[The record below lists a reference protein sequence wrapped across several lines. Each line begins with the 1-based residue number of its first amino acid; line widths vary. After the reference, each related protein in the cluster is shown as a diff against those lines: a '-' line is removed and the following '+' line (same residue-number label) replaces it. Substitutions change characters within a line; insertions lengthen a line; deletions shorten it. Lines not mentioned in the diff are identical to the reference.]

1 MAPFKRQITYSSRP
15 NHRARAAHSIWAVVA
30 SLVPTTRA
38 RCNRSVRRGRWIAFV
53 AVIVVVALL
62 LILGVSTLVRGCTS
76 GNLAA
81 DGQQVTVEV
90 ADGESTS
97 SIAQSL
103 QQAGL
108 VSSAGDF
115 TKKVSDL
122 GLDGSL
128 QPGTYTLTSG
138 MSLEDLAK
146 TLSAGPGLS
155 GPSVTIPEGLTL
167 TNIAGRVSDATNGRI
182 SADDFKAQ
190 ASNASV
196 YASDFPFLKD
206 AGTNSLEG
214 FLFPKTYAVS
224 STDTADSLIRAML
237 SQYQTEVATLDYSY
251 PTSKNFN
258 SYQTLILASI
268 IEKEASDDA
277 DIRAKV
283 SAVFYN
289 RLLNTGAPTYGL
301 SWART
306 PRPPTRSAAIP
317 TTTIGLRTAPTTR
330 AAMPVCP
337 RRPSALRASAAFRRH
352 AIQRPISTT
361 TTSSRSGRMT
371 RARLTISST
380 RPTTSTRRPS
390 PLTRRRCCGSS
401 RKGSPWHIS
410 NPIDI
415 SPVFLRSLSRRTS
428 LDAGLKTCC
437 STSITPS
444 SPATRR

>member
-1 MAPFKRQITYSSRP
+1 MGDRQFRTYDTSALQPKRSKGP
-15 NHRARAAHSIWAVVA
+15 M
-30 SLVPTTRA
+30 
-38 RCNRSVRRGRWIAFV
+38 IAFI

-76 GNLAA
+76 GNLVA

-90 ADGESTS
+90 ADGASTS

-103 QQAGL
+103 QEAGL

-128 QPGTYTLTSG
+128 QPGTYTLTGG

-167 TNIAGRVSDATNGRI
+167 ANIADRVSSATNGRI
-182 SADDFKAQ
+182 SADDFKTQ

-196 YASDFPFLKD
+196 YAGDFPFLKD

-224 STDTADSLIRAML
+224 ATDTADSLIRTML

-258 SYQTLILASI
+258 AYQTLILASI
-268 IEKEASDDA
+268 IEKEASEDA

-289 RLLNTGAPTYGL
+289 RLLTTK
-301 SWART
+301 
-306 PRPPTRSAAIP
+306 SAATP
-317 TTTIGLRTAPTTR
+317 TTMIGPRTAPTTR
-330 AAMPVCP
+330 AAMRACP
-337 RRPSALRASAAFRRH
+337 RRPSVLRASAAFRRP
-352 AIQRPISTT
+352 AILRPISTT
-361 TTSSRSGRMT
+361 TTSSRSGRTT
-371 RARLTISST
+371 RVLLTTSST

-390 PLTRRRCCGSS
+390 PRTRRRC
-401 RKGSPWHIS
+401 
-410 NPIDI
+410 
-415 SPVFLRSLSRRTS
+415 
-428 LDAGLKTCC
+428 
-437 STSITPS
+437 
-444 SPATRR
+444 